1 MSDNGVFPYVSSEKP
16 QFDDDL
22 ARDNAIPGYIGPLDL
37 PQPGAGPVLAV
48 TRFYR
53 LYAKFSGRASR
64 SEFWWVVAFLAV
76 AEVALLAV
84 AFGLGTMTGR
94 EIRGEFQ
101 LGAGAA
107 PVFFVM
113 GALGVLSILPW
124 IALGVRRLHD
134 ANLPGPLYL
143 IVLVPSVGS
152 LALLAI
158 AALPSK
164 PEGARFDR
172 IRTVYPSSL
181 KANPYARDN
190 EAYPPS
196 EYAIQQHQ
204 TPFYAPGPPV

>member
-1 MSDNGVFPYVSSEKP
+1 MLSV
-16 QFDDDL
+16 
-22 ARDNAIPGYIGPLDL
+22 R
-37 PQPGAGPVLAV
+37 
-48 TRFYR
+48 RFYR

-64 SEFWWVVAFLAV
+64 SEYWWVVAFLAV
-76 AEVALLAV
+76 AEIVLLAL
-84 AFGLGTMTGR
+84 AFALGTVTGR

-107 PVFFVM
+107 PVFFAM

-134 ANLPGPLYL
+134 ADFSGLLYL
-143 IVLVPSVGS
+143 IVLVPSVGT
-152 LALLAI
+152 LALLVI

-164 PEGARFDR
+164 PDGARFDR
-172 IRTVYPSSL
+172 FRTVYPSSL

-196 EYAIQQHQ
+196 MYATQQHQ
-204 TPFYAPGPPV
+204 TPFYTPGPPI